1 MIANGAEHGDIAI
14 VDANEKTAEKNSGW
28 SFYIIPDLM
37 TWSVNAE
44 RQTPMERYENFD
56 AAKARFD
63 ELRSMDYNNAET
75 PLRPDGQSYARLVL
89 GIESRDRET
98 AADILHVRRYE
109 GTGKNY
115 LVTDFTRMER
125 LKNDP
130 EVMKILSRVS
140 QEIGFDRVIDYEKTG
155 SGYRP
160 CPDVSFETWDN
171 CWFVENAPERKSHTL
186 KPRSRTTER
195 KSKPPQR

>member
-63 ELRSMDYNNAET
+63 ELRSMDYNSAET
-75 PLRPDGQSYARLVL
+75 PLRHLQGIAAAVFGHDRADPPDGRMDAGALHRLRHLL
-89 GIESRDRET
+89 GVGDRAGGKEIVVHGNASFT
-98 AADILHVRRYE
+98 A
-109 GTGKNY
+109 
-115 LVTDFTRMER
+115 
-125 LKNDP
+125 
-130 EVMKILSRVS
+130 
-140 QEIGFDRVIDYEKTG
+140 
-155 SGYRP
+155 
-160 CPDVSFETWDN
+160 
-171 CWFVENAPERKSHTL
+171 
-186 KPRSRTTER
+186 
-195 KSKPPQR
+195 